1 MMSQIPRE
9 VVSLF
14 LGNLKVKM
22 SSQGVALSGKPEP
35 GASAAQLTDEQCI

>member
-1 MMSQIPRE
+1 MMSQIPRK

-22 SSQGVALSGKPEP
+22 SGQGLALPGKPEP
-35 GASAAQLTDEQCI
+35 RASAAQLTDGQCI